1 MDFID
6 QIRQLAAP
14 IPRQLEHIHTEE
26 ASKIALIAPFIR
38 ALGYETTDPTEVV
51 PEFTADVG
59 QKKGEK
65 VDFAVM
71 VSGKPAILFECKW
84 SGVDLDQEHAAQLR
98 RYVNT
103 TEARLGVLTNGVRYQ
118 FFCDIDKPNVM
129 DARPFFELDM
139 LDIEEDLVE
148 ELKKFT
154 KERFNLDDIVTTA
167 SELKYTREVKRI
179 LADESADPSDEF
191 VTFLAKQVYGG
202 RLTQP
207 VKERF
212 SLITRTAFHQ
222 LINDRINDRLKS
234 ALSDQ
239 PPPPLRVPSELD
251 KGGMTTSD
259 GTPPESV
266 LVTSPE
272 EIEGYY
278 IVKGIL
284 RGSVDPN
291 RVFMRDRKLFCSIL
305 LDDTQR
311 KPICRLWFNGDQK
324 YVGLF
329 DEDGNERKELVTNLD
344 GIYGFE
350 EQLRDRVVQMESV
363 GTPRRSSTEAVTST
377 DQD

>member
-6 QIRQLAAP
+6 LIRQLAAP
-14 IPRQLEHIHTEE
+14 IPRQLDHIHTEE
-26 ASKIALIAPFIR
+26 ATKIALIAPFIR

-71 VSGKPAILFECKW
+71 VAGKPAILFECKW
-84 SGVDLDQEHAAQLR
+84 SGVNLDQEHAAQLR

-103 TEARLGVLTNGVRYQ
+103 TEARVGVLTNGIRYQ
-118 FFCDIDKPNVM
+118 FFSDIDRPNVM
-129 DARPFFELDM
+129 DSRPFFELNM
-139 LDIEEDLVE
+139 LDIEEELVD

-179 LADESADPSDEF
+179 LADESAHPTDEF
-191 VTFLAKQVYGG
+191 VIFLAKQVYGG
-202 RLTQP
+202 RLTQT

-212 SLITRTAFHQ
+212 SFIARTAFHQ
-222 LINDRINDRLKS
+222 LINDRINERLKS

-239 PPPPLRVPSELD
+239 PLPPKEFGEVDKSSVTASEEVALEP
-251 KGGMTTSD
+251 TALTSQ
-259 GTPPESV
+259 
-266 LVTSPE
+266 E

-278 IVKGIL
+278 IVKGLL
-284 RGSVDPN
+284 RGIVETN
-291 RVFMRDRKLFCSIL
+291 RVFMRDRKLFCSVL
-305 LDDTQR
+305 LDDSQR

-329 DEDGNERKELVTNLD
+329 DDDGNERKESVASLD
-344 GIYGFE
+344 GLYGFE
-350 EQLRDRVVQMESV
+350 EQLRQRTAQLES
-363 GTPRRSSTEAVTST
+363 TSSQRRNRAETTTDTE
-377 DQD
+377 